1 MYNVHLY
8 ITNHNA
14 FVNYIT
20 FSNMPDIQSS
30 KFTFDNKFE
39 IYTVLLTYIN

>member
-1 MYNVHLY
+1 MY

-14 FVNYIT
+14 FVNYNT
-20 FSNMPDIQSS
+20 FSNMADIQSS

-39 IYTVLLTYIN
+39 IYIVLLTYIN